1 MLGLGAALMLLGAAV
16 EARLGIRA
24 EGRALED
31 VAAPLS
37 KI

>member
-1 MLGLGAALMLLGAAV
+1 MLIGAGV
-16 EARLGIRA
+16 EARLGIAA

-37 KI
+37 KV